1 VRVLVVYW
9 WPADRGK
16 RLGIE
21 SHLRALERLNTDVTY
36 VNAVDARTR
45 ETRRGAYDGIVLHTT
60 FLCRRWASG
69 FERFR
74 REWHWLSAH
83 RCPIVAL
90 PQDEYR
96 YAEVLDEWLDELG
109 VDVVFSCFDEPLR
122 DLIYKRTRADFRLG
136 LTGYLD
142 PETAAYCDARSP
154 PAGQR
159 PYDIVYRA
167 SRLPFWLGRHSQ
179 LKHEIG
185 VATAERAGRHGLKV
199 DISSRLES
207 MKFGNEWLDF
217 LLSGHATVGAESG
230 SSVLDRRGE
239 IERRAREIAALD
251 PRPMSFAEF
260 ERRMPAGW
268 DSYAFFALG
277 PRHLEAVL
285 SRTCQILVEGRY
297 SGVLQAN
304 RHYLPVQPD
313 FSDLDEVL
321 ERVRDRSLTRELADR
336 AYEEVYLRGRW
347 TTDDFAA
354 ELLSAL
360 GERRVSRSRRSIA
373 RARAA
378 PVVSTVDAAQARVE
392 AVTAGPLTR
401 VRHARVAGRAL
412 AARPRL
418 AMSIARA
425 LLTSPRQAP
434 SLRAI
439 ARDLLRLGALDRFEE
454 QQRTHGGP
462 WRVQAAV
469 HDGRLQLTSEA
480 GGRNLNGTVS
490 GPVRTIDWDHSRFG
504 PVVSLAGKS
513 SHTIPVGE
521 DGRWRF
527 EALSELACRSTGVD
541 WVRLALTGNGE
552 ASTGARRE
560 QARAGQR

>member
-1 VRVLVVYW
+1 MRVLVVYW
-9 WPADRGK
+9 WPADRGR

-21 SHLRALERLNTDVTY
+21 SHLRALERLDADVTY
-36 VNAVDARTR
+36 VNAVNRPTR

-74 REWHWLSAH
+74 REWQWLSAH

-96 YAEVLDEWLDELG
+96 YAEVLDEWLDGLG
-109 VDVVFSCFDEPLR
+109 VDVVFSCFDEHLR

-142 PETAAYCDARSP
+142 PETAAYCDAHGA
-154 PAGQR
+154 PAGER

-167 SRLPFWLGRHSQ
+167 SRLPYWLGWHSQ

-199 DISSRLES
+199 DISSRPES
-207 MKFGNEWLDF
+207 MKFGNAWLDF
-217 LLSGHATVGAESG
+217 LLSGQATVGAESG

-268 DSYAFFALG
+268 DSYAFLALG

-297 SGVLQAN
+297 SGVLQPN
-304 RHYLPVQPD
+304 RHYLAVQPD

-321 ERVRDRSLTRELADR
+321 ERVRDRSLTRELADC
-336 AYEEVYLRGRW
+336 AYEEVYLQGRW
-347 TTDDFAA
+347 TTNDFAA

-360 GERRVSRSRRSIA
+360 GARRVSRSRRSIA

-378 PVVSTVDAAQARVE
+378 PLISTVDAARARVE
-392 AVTAGPLTR
+392 TVTESPLTR
-401 VRHARVAGRAL
+401 VRHAKVAGRAL

-434 SLRAI
+434 GPRAV

-469 HDGRLQLTSEA
+469 RDGRLQLTSEV
-480 GGRNLNGTVS
+480 GGRGLDGTAS
-490 GPVRTIDWDHSRFG
+490 GPVRTIAWDHSGFG
-504 PVVSLAGKS
+504 PIVSLAGKS
-513 SHTIPVGE
+513 SHVIPVGE
-521 DGRWRF
+521 DGRWHF
-527 EALSELACRSTGVD
+527 EALSELARLSPDVD
-541 WVRLALTGNGE
+541 WAHLALIRNRE
-552 ASTGARRE
+552 AATGARRDP
-560 QARAGQR
+560 ARAGQR